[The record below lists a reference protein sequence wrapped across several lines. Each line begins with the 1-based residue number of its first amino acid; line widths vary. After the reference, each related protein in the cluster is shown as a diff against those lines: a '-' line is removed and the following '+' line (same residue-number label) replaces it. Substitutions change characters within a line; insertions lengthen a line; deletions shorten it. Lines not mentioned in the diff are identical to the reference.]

1 MTRNNQ
7 ISEFAHIL
15 GDVKIGSGNF
25 ISPGVVIIGPATIGN
40 NNYFGPNCVIGTPPQ
55 DDNISVE
62 RHQNSSLANPGNF
75 FEVQIGDNNVIRE
88 FVTVHKGMTTPTR
101 IGNNCYLM
109 SYAHIAH
116 DCEIYD
122 NVKIA
127 NNVQMGGFTS
137 ILKGAYIGLSAVLH
151 QFSVIGHYSM
161 IGMGST
167 IIRNIPP
174 AGLAVGSPSRV
185 IKVNE
190 VALLK
195 LGIPEFDWSIK
206 FIESPNSETIHPSLK
221 EEFVEYLQVVDSR
234 SSQRIQLS
242 KLRSSIE

>member
-1 MTRNNQ
+1 MTNNNQ

-15 GDVKIGSGNF
+15 GDVRIGTGNF
-25 ISPGVVIIGPATIGN
+25 VSPGAVIIGPAIIGN

-55 DDNISVE
+55 DDKINVE
-62 RHQNSSLANPGNF
+62 SHKTSSLGNLSDF

-88 FVTVHKGMTTPTR
+88 FVTVHKGITSPTR

-116 DCEIYD
+116 DCNIYD

-127 NNVQMGGFTS
+127 NNVQMGGYTS
-137 ILKGAYIGLSAVLH
+137 ILSGAYIGLSAVLH

-167 IIRNIPP
+167 TTRNIPP
-174 AGLAVGSPSRV
+174 AGLAIGSPSRV

-190 VALLK
+190 TALLK
-195 LGIPEFDWSIK
+195 LGIPEFDWSKK
-206 FIESPNSETIHPSLK
+206 FIENPSLETIHLSLM

-234 SSQRIQLS
+234 SSQRIELS
-242 KLRSSIE
+242 NLRSSIK